1 MARISN
7 GILGEF
13 TGRAGNVSGY
23 VRHGQNFLRSLP
35 RKSNK
40 AMGPKRLAQQQK
52 IKVCNAF
59 TTAFTGTGF
68 FNTTFPAYGTTGSG
82 YNRATSALM
91 NQAVVGSY
99 PNTTIAWPKVLISRG
114 PLPSAEYAG
123 VASDSDGNIIFSWTN
138 NTGTGTAK
146 ENDKAVLVA
155 WFPELKQVVFNRDAA
170 LRSGCFAILAAGAF
184 KGHVAE
190 TWIGFISH
198 DERDAADSVYTGSV
212 QL

>member
-40 AMGPKRLAQQQK
+40 SMGPKRLAQQQK

-68 FNTTFPAYGTTGSG
+68 FNTTFPAYGATGSG

-91 NQAVVGSY
+91 NKAIVGSY
-99 PNTTIAWPKVLISRG
+99 PDTAIAWPKVLISKG
-114 PLPSAEYAG
+114 PLPYAEYAG
-123 VASDSDGNIIFSWTN
+123 VTRDDDGNIIFSWTDN
-138 NTGTGTAK
+138 SGTGTAK
-146 ENDKAVLVA
+146 ENDKVILVA
-155 WFPELKQVVFNRDAA
+155 WFPKLQQAIFNMDAA
-170 LRSGCFAILAAGAF
+170 RRSGCLATLAAAAF
-184 KGHVAE
+184 KGYDAE
-190 TWIGFISH
+190 TWIGFINH
-198 DERDAADSVYTGSV
+198 DGKDASDSVYTGSV

>member
-13 TGRAGNVSGY
+13 VGTAGNVSGY

-35 RKSNK
+35 RKSDK

-68 FNTTFPAYGTTGSG
+68 FNTTFPAYGATGSG

-91 NQAVVGSY
+91 NRAVVGSY
-99 PNTTIAWPKVLISRG
+99 PNTAIAWPKVLVSKG
-114 PLPSAEYAG
+114 PLPCAEYAG
-123 VASDSDGNIIFSWTN
+123 IAQDNEGNIIFSWTD

-146 ENDKAVLVA
+146 ENDKVILVA
-155 WFPELKQVVFNRDAA
+155 WFPELQQAIFSRDAA
-170 LRSGCFAILAAGAF
+170 LRSGCFTTLAAGAF
-184 KGHVAE
+184 KGYLAE
-190 TWIGFISH
+190 TWIGFISN
-198 DERDAADSVYTGSV
+198 DEKDASDSVYTGSV
-212 QL
+212 RL